1 MRAARLTWRFVCA
14 LYVYLI
20 INIICIH
27 RKYNWMQYGNVGI
40 AELQMYRKNISE
52 SSGSEYRKY
61 VSKSLHNYLPTKHLR
76 TLILPQSIKYQGPVL
91 HCHSCAAQF
100 RMCMCLLYTADFA
113 AAFWAPGFGRTRVRP
128 VTKASEIA
136 NSNCMRTFQH
146 VSHCLILLG
155 LFWSIHKIPST

>member
-1 MRAARLTWRFVCA
+1 
-14 LYVYLI
+14 
-20 INIICIH
+20 
-27 RKYNWMQYGNVGI
+27 MQYCHVGI

-100 RMCMCLLYTADFA
+100 RMCMCLLYTADSA

-136 NSNCMRTFQH
+136 NSNCMRTFLPLQDVQSRVARIAAS
-146 VSHCLILLG
+146 VSLRLCG
-155 LFWSIHKIPST
+155 WWQKSTSKQVLFGITALAT

>member
-1 MRAARLTWRFVCA
+1 MLT
-14 LYVYLI
+14 
-20 INIICIH
+20 
-27 RKYNWMQYGNVGI
+27 
-40 AELQMYRKNISE
+40 
-52 SSGSEYRKY
+52 EYRKS
-61 VSKSLHNYLPTKHLR
+61 VSELLNKYLPTKLLR

-146 VSHCLILLG
+146 SHCLILLG
-155 LFWSIHKIPST
+155 QNAKRDLSIRFHLLSIRIYLHVFPSLASKFSAKWDAESI